1 MNIKNIASLIPVVSL
16 TSLILLMSTATKA
29 DETLKLFSP
38 AFLDNQALPVQ
49 FTCEGEGISPPL
61 NWQGVPDDA
70 KSLVLIMDHM
80 PIDHRPNKNPLD
92 KPKTKGKGNEGN
104 TLPLLHKE
112 AKTKKPEGL
121 RWYWS
126 IYNIPANVS
135 GIVSGANADVSSN
148 KENEQPVG
156 TFGSN
161 VVNDNNE
168 YAPPCSKGPGLKNY
182 TFHLYALSKILALSE
197 SKHVS
202 AEILRANM
210 QGFVLASDT
219 LNVSFERSCQ
229 SRAKPNL
236 EPDNQQDNQQGNQ
249 QEEKRHPPSTLPLCE
264 QAKSTTD
271 EDADS
276 STSLR

>member
-1 MNIKNIASLIPVVSL
+1 MKIKNIASLIPIVSIA
-16 TSLILLMSTATKA
+16 SLILLMSTAAKA
-29 DETLKLFSP
+29 DTALKLFSP
-38 AFLDNQALPVQ
+38 AFLDNQVLPVQ
-49 FTCEGEGISPPL
+49 FTCEGDGISPPL

-80 PIDHRPNKNPLD
+80 PIDHRPNKNP
-92 KPKTKGKGNEGN
+92 P
-104 TLPLLHKE
+104 PLRHKE

-126 IYNIPANVS
+126 VYNIPASVS
-135 GIVSGANADVSSN
+135 GIASGANVDVSSN

-182 TFHLYALSKILALSE
+182 TFHLYALSKMLVLPD

-202 AEILRANM
+202 AETLRASM
-210 QGFVLASDT
+210 HGVVLASDALT
-219 LNVSFERSCQ
+219 VSFERSCQ
-229 SRAKPNL
+229 SRAKPRL
-236 EPDNQQDNQQGNQ
+236 EQGSQQDNQ

-271 EDADS
+271 EDAHAS
-276 STSLR
+276 ASQR